1 MRLRLHLPM
10 ASRASNRSSMK
21 TVYDMLGVAPDADDQ
36 AIGTAFRNCA
46 KVYHPDIRAGD
57 QAAEEQFKLITAA
70 HALVKSP
77 ERRAAY
83 DRHLR
88 VRRQQLRRQWKI
100 TVVGCTISA
109 VISAGLV
116 GITVPR
122 LAKLPSGRSSVD
134 HSLPTKSPTYRI
146 APTVGITTAG
156 PRRDAW
162 ASTQMATDTAV
173 NALGIAGRA
182 AAPTRAAFVGTRWI
196 ETRSAT
202 SSEPGHIAV
211 QAPRAATTARG
222 AAAAPAAPARTVP
235 GATSALVAAD
245 DREDTSASPS
255 DLSSCL
261 AARPAERRLPA
272 AELASLR
279 RRGKEFIANGIVAAA
294 RLVFQRAAEACDTD
308 AAFALG
314 ATYDPIMLQKLGTR
328 TLTPDIATARA
339 WYERAKK
346 LGSVEASAQ
355 LELLAKAND

>member
-1 MRLRLHLPM
+1 
-10 ASRASNRSSMK
+10 MK

-57 QAAEEQFKLITAA
+57 HAAEEQFKLITAA

-88 VRRQQLRRQWKI
+88 LRRQQLRRQWKI

-109 VISAGLV
+109 LISAGLV
-116 GITVPR
+116 GVTVPR
-122 LAKLPSGRSSVD
+122 LAKSPSGRSSVD
-134 HSLPTKSPTYRI
+134 QPLAAKSPMYEI
-146 APTVGITTAG
+146 APTVGIATAG
-156 PRRDAW
+156 LRRDAW

-173 NALGIAGRA
+173 NALSTAGPGPAPSRA
-182 AAPTRAAFVGTRWI
+182 DFVGTRWI
-196 ETRSAT
+196 ETKSAIST
-202 SSEPGHIAV
+202 ELADIAV
-211 QAPRAATTARG
+211 QALRTATRG
-222 AAAAPAAPARTVP
+222 AAAAPAAPARPVP
-235 GATSALVAAD
+235 GETSALVAAGGPK
-245 DREDTSASPS
+245 ETAALPG
-255 DLSSCL
+255 DLSTCL

-279 RRGKEFIANGIVAAA
+279 RRGKEFVANGVVAAA

-314 ATYDPIMLQKLGTR
+314 ATYDPIMLRKLGTR
-328 TLTPDIATARA
+328 TLTPDVATARA

-346 LGSVEASAQ
+346 LGSLEASTQ

>member
-1 MRLRLHLPM
+1 
-10 ASRASNRSSMK
+10 MK

-57 QAAEEQFKLITAA
+57 LAAEEQFKLITAA

-83 DRHLR
+83 DRQLR
-88 VRRQQLRRQWKI
+88 LRRQQLRRQWKI
-100 TVVGCTISA
+100 TVVGCAISA

-122 LAKLPSGRSSVD
+122 FAKFPPGQSSVD
-134 HSLPTKSPTYRI
+134 HSLPTKSPTYQI
-146 APTVGITTAG
+146 APTVGIATAG

-182 AAPTRAAFVGTRWI
+182 PARADFVGTRSI
-196 ETRSAT
+196 ETRSAI

-235 GATSALVAAD
+235 GATSALVAAAGP
-245 DREDTSASPS
+245 EETPAFPS

-272 AELASLR
+272 AELANLR
-279 RRGKEFIANGIVAAA
+279 RRGKEFIANGVFAAA
-294 RLVFQRAAEACDTD
+294 RLVFQRAAEACDTE
-308 AAFALG
+308 ATFALG
-314 ATYDPIMLQKLGTR
+314 ATYDPITLQNLGTR
-328 TLTPDIATARA
+328 TLAPDIATARA

>member
-1 MRLRLHLPM
+1 MHAQSFTI
-10 ASRASNRSSMK
+10 ASADGEPASNRSAMK

-46 KVYHPDIRAGD
+46 KVYHPDVRAGD

-83 DRHLR
+83 DRQLR
-88 VRRQQLRRQWKI
+88 LRRQQLRRQWKI
-100 TVVGCTISA
+100 TVVGCAISA

-122 LAKLPSGRSSVD
+122 FAKFPPGRSSVD
-134 HSLPTKSPTYRI
+134 HSLPTKSPTYQI
-146 APTVGITTAG
+146 APTVGIAAAG

-173 NALGIAGRA
+173 NALSIAGRA
-182 AAPTRAAFVGTRWI
+182 SARADFVGTPSI
-196 ETRSAT
+196 ETRSAI

-222 AAAAPAAPARTVP
+222 AAAAPARTVP
-235 GATSALVAAD
+235 GATSALVAAAGP
-245 DREDTSASPS
+245 EETSAFPS

-261 AARPAERRLPA
+261 AARPAERRLPT
-272 AELASLR
+272 AELANLR
-279 RRGKEFIANGIVAAA
+279 RRGKEFIANGVFAAA
-294 RLVFQRAAEACDTD
+294 RLVFQRAAEACDTE

-328 TLTPDIATARA
+328 TLAPDIATARA
-339 WYERAKK
+339 WYEKAKK

>member
-1 MRLRLHLPM
+1 
-10 ASRASNRSSMK
+10 MK
-21 TVYDMLGVAPDADDQ
+21 TVYDMLGIAPDADDQ
-36 AIGTAFRNCA
+36 AIGKAFRNCA
-46 KVYHPDIRAGD
+46 KAYHPDIRAGD

-88 VRRQQLRRQWKI
+88 LRHQELRRQWKI

-116 GITVPR
+116 GIAVPR
-122 LAKLPSGRSSVD
+122 FVKVPPGRSSVD
-134 HSLPTKSPTYRI
+134 QPLPTDSPTYQI
-146 APTVGITTAG
+146 APTLEMATGG
-156 PRRDAW
+156 SLRDAW
-162 ASTQMATDTAV
+162 ASTLTPTDTAV
-173 NALGIAGRA
+173 NALSTGA
-182 AAPTRAAFVGTRWI
+182 ASAPRTSPGGTSAFVAAGGPE
-196 ETRSAT
+196 ETS
-202 SSEPGHIAV
+202 PG
-211 QAPRAATTARG
+211 
-222 AAAAPAAPARTVP
+222 
-235 GATSALVAAD
+235 
-245 DREDTSASPS
+245 
-255 DLSSCL
+255 DLSACL
-261 AARPAERRLPA
+261 AARPAGRRLPA

-279 RRGKEFIANGIVAAA
+279 RRGKEFIANGVVAAA

-355 LELLAKAND
+355 LELLAKATD